1 LEVLIVGNGIAG
13 NEVATCLRASGRN
26 DITITILSA
35 ESFPEYDPCSLPY
48 FVGEEVKRDEVFRKS
63 PEDYQT
69 NNIRLILNQ
78 KATAIDPDRKT
89 VTTETGDE
97 YAYDKLVLAHGGSLF
112 IPPIPG
118 IDKDGIFSCKQ
129 LAEADRLA
137 AGHGKTAVVVGS
149 GAIGIEAAE
158 ALKLKGCAVYIVEL
172 LPWIMPTLFCEPA
185 ARRLEDAMRGYGIDV
200 LTGEKVLSF
209 EGDQRVSSVVTDKRT
224 IDCDTVVVATGVVPG
239 KPLAETA
246 GIQVGRGILANEK
259 METNVKDIYTCGDCV
274 QTRDALTGEDCMY
287 QLKHNATEQA
297 RIVAR
302 NILGEDAVYP
312 GGYPFARAHF
322 FDTHAVTFGKT
333 LKSAEFAFDKDEIEV
348 IERENQMGYL
358 RLLLHDGQLIGGQ
371 AIGNYAD
378 YTGLFMGFMWR
389 KDNIHDLKENW
400 GKIAAAVSVYPWQFR
415 EFGRLI
421 GLSALDADHKVIS
434 Y

>member
-1 LEVLIVGNGIAG
+1 LEILIVGNGIAG

-48 FVGEEVKRDEVFRKS
+48 FVGKEIERDAVFRRS
-63 PEDYQT
+63 LADYEK
-69 NNIRLILNQ
+69 NDIRLVLNQ
-78 KATAIDPDRKT
+78 KATTIDPAKKT

-118 IDKDGIFSCKQ
+118 INKEGIFSCK
-129 LAEADRLA
+129 LLGEADRLA

-158 ALKLKGCAVYIVEL
+158 ALRLKGCTVYIVEL
-172 LPWIMPTLFCEPA
+172 LPWMMPTLFCEPA
-185 ARRLEDAMRGYGIDV
+185 ARRLEEAMRGYGIEI

-224 IDCDTVVVATGVVPG
+224 IICDTVVVATGVVPG
-239 KPLAETA
+239 KPLAQTA
-246 GIQVGRGILANEK
+246 GIQVARGILANEK

-274 QTRDALTGEDCMY
+274 QTKDSLSGEDCMY

-302 NILGEDAVYP
+302 NILGENAVYP

-333 LKSAEFAFDKDEIEV
+333 LRSAEAVFNKEDIEI
-348 IERENQMGYL
+348 IERENQNGYL
-358 RLLLHDGQLIGGQ
+358 RLMLHDGRIIGGQ
-371 AIGNYAD
+371 AIGHYAD

-389 KDNIHDLKENW
+389 KDNINDLKANW
-400 GKIAAAVSVYPWQFR
+400 GKIAAPVTTYPSQFR
-415 EFGRLI
+415 EFGQLI
-421 GLSALDADHKVIS
+421 GLSAVDADQKVIFC
-434 Y
+434 

>member
-1 LEVLIVGNGIAG
+1 MANR
-13 NEVATCLRASGRN
+13 LRASGAN

-48 FVGEEVKRDEVFRKS
+48 FVGKEIEREAVFRKS
-63 PEDYQT
+63 MEDYT
-69 NNIRLILNQ
+69 AAGIRLVLNQ
-78 KATAIDPDRKT
+78 KAVAIDPARNI

-97 YAYDKLVLAHGGSLF
+97 YPYDKLVLAHGGSLF

-118 IDKDGIFSCKQ
+118 IDKQGIFSCKQ
-129 LAEADRLA
+129 LGEADRLA

-172 LPWIMPTLFCEPA
+172 LPWMMPTLFCEPA
-185 ARRLEDAMRGYGIDV
+185 ARRLEEAMRGYGIEV

-209 EGDQRVSSVVTDKRT
+209 EGDQSVTAVVTDKRT
-224 IDCDTVVVATGVVPG
+224 IACDTVVVATGVVPG
-239 KPLAETA
+239 RPLAETA
-246 GIQVGRGILANEK
+246 GIKVARGILVNEK
-259 METNVKDIYTCGDCV
+259 METSAQNIYSCGDCV
-274 QTRDALTGEDCMY
+274 QSTDALTGEACMY
-287 QLKHNATEQA
+287 QLKHNAIEQA

-302 NILGEDAVYP
+302 NILGEDAIYP

-322 FDTHAVTFGKT
+322 FDTYAVTFGKT
-333 LKSAEFAFDKDEIEV
+333 LKSAESVFNKDDIN
-348 IERENQMGYL
+348 ILERENQNGYL
-358 RLLLHDGQLIGGQ
+358 RLLLHDGRVIGGQ
-371 AIGNYAD
+371 AIGRYAD

-389 KDNIHDLKENW
+389 KDDVRELMANW
-400 GKIAAAVSVYPWQFR
+400 GKIASVVTPYPWQFR

-421 GLSALDADHKVIS
+421 GLSALDADEKAINF
-434 Y
+434 